1 MTTPDDSKGRPS
13 LGEAA
18 LFGCCPRCDSRT
30 LFVGPVKFADRCRV
44 CGLDLTRFN
53 VGDGPAGFLT
63 LIIGA
68 LITGLAIW
76 VDLSLHPPFW
86 VHILIWVPVTAI
98 AVLAGLRVAKALLLI
113 AEYRNK
119 AGEAGNEDR

>member
-1 MTTPDDSKGRPS
+1 M
-13 LGEAA
+13 L
-18 LFGCCPRCDSRT
+18 CI
-30 LFVGPVKFADRCRV
+30 
-44 CGLDLTRFN
+44 
-53 VGDGPAGFLT
+53 LT